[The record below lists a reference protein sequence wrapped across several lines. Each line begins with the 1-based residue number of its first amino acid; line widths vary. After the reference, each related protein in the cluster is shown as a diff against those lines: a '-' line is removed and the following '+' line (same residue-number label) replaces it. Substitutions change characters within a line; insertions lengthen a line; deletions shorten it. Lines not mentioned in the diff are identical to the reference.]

1 MSKMVL
7 NDGTAITIEDGA
19 SLRCIHHIA
28 DDETAAQAV
37 CAYMTGTNLQHVE
50 FQTDS
55 GDAYGVY
62 DNLIIDAAPM
72 RQTNEDGTV
81 TVTISLRKK
90 TDIELRL
97 DALELGH
104 DINAGGIAEL
114 ASIIGGE
121 V

>member
-7 NDGTAITIEDGA
+7 NDGTSITIEDGA
-19 SLRCIHHIA
+19 SLRCIRHIA

-37 CAYMTGTNLQHVE
+37 CAYLTVANLQRVE
-50 FQTDS
+50 FRTDS
-55 GDAYGVY
+55 GGSYGVY

-81 TVTISLRKK
+81 TVTISLRQK

-104 DINAGGIAEL
+104 EINAGAIEDLAGIV
-114 ASIIGGE
+114 GGE
-121 V
+121 

>member
-37 CAYMTGTNLQHVE
+37 CAYLTVANLQRVE
-50 FQTDS
+50 FRTDS
-55 GDAYGVY
+55 GGSYGVY
-62 DNLIIDAAPM
+62 NNLISDSAPT

-81 TVTISLRKK
+81 TVTISLRQKA
-90 TDIELRL
+90 DIELRL

-104 DINAGGIAEL
+104 EINAGAIEDLAGIV
-114 ASIIGGE
+114 GGE
-121 V
+121 

>member
-37 CAYMTGTNLQHVE
+37 CAYLTGANLQHVE

-62 DNLIIDAAPM
+62 DNLIIDAAPT

-81 TVTISLRKK
+81 TVTISLRQK
-90 TDIELRL
+90 TAVELRL
-97 DALELGH
+97 DALEVGH
-104 DINAGGIAEL
+104 EINAGAIEEL
-114 ASIIGGE
+114 AGIVGGGE
-121 V
+121 

>member
-19 SLRCIHHIA
+19 SLRCIRHIA

-37 CAYMTGTNLQHVE
+37 CAYLTVANLQRVE
-50 FQTDS
+50 FRTDS
-55 GDAYGVY
+55 GGSYGVY
-62 DNLIIDAAPM
+62 NNLISDSAPT

-81 TVTISLRKK
+81 TVTISLRQK

-104 DINAGGIAEL
+104 EINAGAIEEL
-114 ASIIGGE
+114 AGIVGGE
-121 V
+121 

>member
-7 NDGTAITIEDGA
+7 NDGTAITIEDGT

-37 CAYMTGTNLQHVE
+37 CSYLTVENLQHVE

-62 DNLIIDAAPM
+62 DNLIIDAAPA
-72 RQTNEDGTV
+72 RQTNEEGTV
-81 TVTISLRKK
+81 TVTISLRQK
-90 TDIELRL
+90 TDVELRL
-97 DALELGH
+97 DALEVGH
-104 DINAGGIAEL
+104 EINAVAIEEL
-114 ASIIGGE
+114 AGIVGGGE
-121 V
+121 

>member
-19 SLRCIHHIA
+19 SLRCIRHIA

-37 CAYMTGTNLQHVE
+37 CAYLTVANLQRVE
-50 FQTDS
+50 FRTDS
-55 GDAYGVY
+55 GGSYGVY
-62 DNLIIDAAPM
+62 NNLISDSAPT

-81 TVTISLRKK
+81 TVTISLRQK

-104 DINAGGIAEL
+104 EINAGGIVEL

-121 V
+121 A

>member
-19 SLRCIHHIA
+19 SLRCIRHIA

-37 CAYMTGTNLQHVE
+37 CAYLTVANLQRVE
-50 FQTDS
+50 FRTDS
-55 GDAYGVY
+55 GGSYGVY
-62 DNLIIDAAPM
+62 NNLISDSAPT

-81 TVTISLRKK
+81 TVTISLRQK
-90 TDIELRL
+90 TDIELQL

-104 DINAGGIAEL
+104 EINAGAIEEL
-114 ASIIGGE
+114 AGIVGGE
-121 V
+121 

>member
-37 CAYMTGTNLQHVE
+37 CSYLTVENLQHVE

-62 DNLIIDAAPM
+62 DNLTIDAAPA

-104 DINAGGIAEL
+104 EINAGGIAEL

-121 V
+121 A

>member
-19 SLRCIHHIA
+19 SLRCIRHIA

-37 CAYMTGTNLQHVE
+37 CAYLTGVNLQHVE
-50 FQTDS
+50 FRTDS
-55 GDAYGVY
+55 GGSYGVY
-62 DNLIIDAAPM
+62 NNLISDSAPT

-81 TVTISLRKK
+81 TVTISLRQK

-104 DINAGGIAEL
+104 EINAGAIEEL
-114 ASIIGGE
+114 AGIVGGE
-121 V
+121 

>member
-37 CAYMTGTNLQHVE
+37 CAYLTVANLQRVE
-50 FQTDS
+50 FRTDS
-55 GDAYGVY
+55 GGSYGVY
-62 DNLIIDAAPM
+62 NNLISDSAPT

-81 TVTISLRKK
+81 TVTISLRQK

-104 DINAGGIAEL
+104 EINAGAIEDLAGIV
-114 ASIIGGE
+114 GGE
-121 V
+121 

>member
-19 SLRCIHHIA
+19 SLRCIRHIA

-37 CAYMTGTNLQHVE
+37 CSYLTVENLQHVE

-55 GDAYGVY
+55 GEAYGVY

-104 DINAGGIAEL
+104 EINAGAIEEL
-114 ASIIGGE
+114 AGIVGGE
-121 V
+121 

>member
-19 SLRCIHHIA
+19 SLRCIQHIA

-37 CAYMTGTNLQHVE
+37 CAYLTGENLQHVE
-50 FQTDS
+50 FRTDS

-62 DNLIIDAAPM
+62 DNLTIDASPM

-90 TDIELRL
+90 TDVELRL
-97 DALELGH
+97 DALEVGH
-104 DINAGGIAEL
+104 EINAGAIEEL
-114 ASIIGGE
+114 AGIVGGGE
-121 V
+121 

>member
-7 NDGTAITIEDGA
+7 NDGTAITIEEGA
-19 SLRCIHHIA
+19 SLRCIHHIS

-37 CAYMTGTNLQHVE
+37 CSYLTVENLQHVE

-81 TVTISLRKK
+81 TVTISLRQK

-104 DINAGGIAEL
+104 EINAGAIEDLAGIV
-114 ASIIGGE
+114 GGE
-121 V
+121 

>member
-1 MSKMVL
+1 MNKMVL
-7 NDGTAITIEDGA
+7 MDGTAITIEDGA

-37 CAYMTGTNLQHVE
+37 CAYLTGTNLQRVE
-50 FQTDS
+50 FRTDS
-55 GDAYGVY
+55 GGSYGVY
-62 DNLIIDAAPM
+62 NNLISDSAPT

-81 TVTISLRKK
+81 TVTISLRQK

-104 DINAGGIAEL
+104 EINAGAIEEL
-114 ASIIGGE
+114 AGIVGGE
-121 V
+121 

>member
-19 SLRCIHHIA
+19 SLRCIRHIA

-37 CAYMTGTNLQHVE
+37 CAYLTVANLQRVE
-50 FQTDS
+50 FRTDS
-55 GDAYGVY
+55 GGSYGVY
-62 DNLIIDAAPM
+62 NNLISDSDPT

-81 TVTISLRKK
+81 TVTISLRQK

-104 DINAGGIAEL
+104 EINAGAIEEL
-114 ASIIGGE
+114 AGIVGGE
-121 V
+121 